1 MLRIVA
7 KSKWLGGKGKG
18 EQILAEISYGGVVA
32 QRYKKWRTSRKRKLK
47 KEERA
52 QHWLLIKIMWGSYCL
67 YKLNGLHAY
76 ILQEKDFSI
85 LLS

>member
-52 QHWLLIKIMWGSYCL
+52 QH
-67 YKLNGLHAY
+67 
-76 ILQEKDFSI
+76 
-85 LLS
+85 